1 MREFRIACAGSRKA
15 AQWVNQKI
23 TWSDLCKKLRETI
36 YTSETAAEYRAMSK
50 DDRDAAKDRGGFVG
64 GYLTGGR
71 RRIVNVKIRSLITFD
86 VDTPELDFYKKFIGT
101 FGFAAIIYTTHS
113 HRPGSPRYRIVIAL
127 AEDIPPDR
135 YGPVARYLAAEYGI
149 EQFDPVSFVTNQLMH
164 WPSTSKDGEYENEP
178 LTVSAETMAD
188 AIRLGRYYLSHALAV
203 YDAIPEA
210 AMYRQAEKVLKM
222 IQGRGLTQF
231 SRRDA
236 MRYCQS
242 FKKVSEI
249 QPVLDFLEDCC
260 YIASVTEHQPYGKGR
275 PPLPKYVVN
284 PAVLS

>member
-71 RRIVNVKIRSLITFD
+71 RRIENVKIGSLNTFD
-86 VDTPELDFYKKFIGT
+86 VDTTELDFYKKFIGT

-164 WPSTSKDGEYENEP
+164 WPSTSKDGEYIC
-178 LTVSAETMAD
+178 TVIDGPFLDAD
-188 AIRLGRYYLSHALAV
+188 AYLAEHPGWEDYSNLPMSSREKKRRKHDRKKESAGCAQCS
-203 YDAIPEA
+203 ERA
-210 AMYRQAEKVLKM
+210 ARNS
-222 IQGRGLTQF
+222 RGML
-231 SRRDA
+231 
-236 MRYCQS
+236 
-242 FKKVSEI
+242 
-249 QPVLDFLEDCC
+249 
-260 YIASVTEHQPYGKGR
+260 
-275 PPLPKYVVN
+275 
-284 PAVLS
+284 